1 MGAVTIPWSETIEMY
16 YLKFWSPE
24 VQNQGTGRVAPLLEA
39 LNEGGLFPFLMASG
53 VPWLVGCVTPVSAF
67 IFVSVPQI
75 SLTLSLKGHLP
86 FDL

>member
-1 MGAVTIPWSETIEMY
+1 MTSLIVIMATFIPGMFI
-16 YLKFWSPE
+16 LL
-24 VQNQGTGRVAPLLEA
+24 QGTE
-39 LNEGGLFPFLMASG
+39 LNDDRTPSDATLMASG

-67 IFVSVPQI
+67 IFASVSQI